1 MNVAKL
7 KVGQKV
13 VITKLLSIDNPELK
27 LGAIGTIV
35 NISTVNPTADFSECG
50 LTNYWLSGSQ
60 IRKYKEP
67 KHLKLKVGDE
77 VKIRNYKKYP
87 ELCVDS
93 NWNYLPSMEQ
103 FIGTTAKVE
112 YVHID
117 GSVRLDNGWN
127 YCTPTL
133 KRVKA
138 LKPKEITVGSKVRVT
153 ALRGLDSVC
162 YGINVGDMY
171 TVVKVHSDGSVNIE
185 LPIGNVRC
193 MLKDQIELVS

>member
-1 MNVAKL
+1 MNVVKL
-7 KVGQKV
+7 KVGQKIV
-13 VITKLLSIDNPELK
+13 VTKLLSIDNPKLK

-35 NISTVNPTADFSECG
+35 NIATVNPTADFSECG
-50 LTNYWLSGSQ
+50 LTDYWLAVSQ

-67 KHLKLKVGDE
+67 KHLKLKVGDD

-93 NWNYLPSMEQ
+93 NRDYLPSMEQ

-112 YVHID
+112 YVHSD
-117 GSVRLDNGWN
+117 GSVLLDNGWN

-138 LKPKEITVGSKVRVT
+138 PKAKEITIGSKVRVT

-162 YGINVGDMY
+162 YGINVGDVY
-171 TVVKVHSDGSVNIE
+171 TVVKVHSDGDVNIE
-185 LPIGNVRC
+185 LPTGSARC
-193 MLKDQIELVS
+193 MFKDQIELVS